1 MARARDANGM
11 TTAKT
16 TDTLEALRQNTRNYV
31 VWLDAPGPK
40 DACGQATMEPDTDR
54 NPDTNRSNFGG
65 KVAIVFR
72 QRNGFCNSTAV
83 RHEIAHTLGALREG
97 APNAIDGAHCGDAY
111 EDTMCVGDAPRIG
124 PTPFEGFFDYGNDD
138 YWSPPGGPPLGWW
151 TVDQSRFLCADV
163 ACNVPSPAEAR
174 LRLRTSVVRR
184 ADGWALDARVTGAGR
199 ALLTIRCRPRRG
211 ETVRTVRRRRVSPP
225 SRLRMRVRCFLQP
238 RSVVRPG

>member
-1 MARARDANGM
+1 M

-72 QRNGFCNSTAV
+72 QRSGFCNSTAV

-124 PTPFEGFFDYGNDD
+124 PRR
-138 YWSPPGGPPLGWW
+138 
-151 TVDQSRFLCADV
+151 SRASSTT
-163 ACNVPSPAEAR
+163 A
-174 LRLRTSVVRR
+174 TTI
-184 ADGWALDARVTGAGR
+184 TGHLPAGR
-199 ALLTIRCRPRRG
+199 RSAGGRSTRAGSCAPTLPATCRRPPRRG
-211 ETVRTVRRRRVSPP
+211 FGCARASCAGRTDGRS
-225 SRLRMRVRCFLQP
+225 MRA
-238 RSVVRPG
+238 